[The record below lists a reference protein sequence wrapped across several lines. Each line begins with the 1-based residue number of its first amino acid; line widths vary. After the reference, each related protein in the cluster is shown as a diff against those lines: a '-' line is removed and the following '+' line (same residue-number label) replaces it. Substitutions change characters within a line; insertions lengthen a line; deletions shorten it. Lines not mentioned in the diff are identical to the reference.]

1 MLTGS
6 CLCRAI
12 RYEVNIPITELRQC
26 HCTDCQK
33 VSGAG
38 GTVNALIASSAF
50 RITHGEPRRFTKVA
64 DSGRTLHRFFCA
76 DCGSPIY
83 SQREV
88 TPEMMTLRAGTLD
101 NAPPMKVFAH
111 IWTASARPWAHIDP
125 ATQRF
130 PGQPDAPAVKK

>member
-101 NAPPMKVFAH
+101 NAPPMKVVAH
-111 IWTASARPWAHIDP
+111 IWTASARSWAHIDP

>member
-38 GTVNALIASSAF
+38 GTVNALIPSSAF
-50 RITHGEPRRFTKVA
+50 RITRGEPKRFT
-64 DSGRTLHRFFCA
+64 S
-76 DCGSPIY
+76 SP
-83 SQREV
+83 
-88 TPEMMTLRAGTLD
+88 L
-101 NAPPMKVFAH
+101 
-111 IWTASARPWAHIDP
+111 
-125 ATQRF
+125 
-130 PGQPDAPAVKK
+130 

>member
-38 GTVNALIASSAF
+38 GTVNAWIASSAF

-88 TPEMMTLRAGTLD
+88 MPEMMTLRAGTLD
-101 NAPPMKVFAH
+101 QPPPMKLVAH